1 MNRRD
6 IDMTTTN
13 KSGTAGSDPASPTHY
28 QESSGDEFYSD
39 SVGLTKREH
48 FAAMAMQG
56 LVSGVNASPKIID
69 IRPQV
74 FAREAVSMADA
85 LIEALNA

>member
-1 MNRRD
+1 
-6 IDMTTTN
+6 MTTTN
-13 KSGTAGSDPASPTHY
+13 KSGTAGRDPASPTHY

-48 FAAMAMQG
+48 LAAMAMQG
-56 LVSGVNASPKIID
+56 LITFKGSDCMDRDVTAK
-69 IRPQV
+69 QC
-74 FAREAVSMADA
+74 VSMADA